1 MRDQR
6 FQTKLYLA
14 APSGEPALVW
24 EICGDQLCT
33 VVHREAFECN
43 GRLGNC
49 LIYVVLI
56 NRRRDC

>member
-43 GRLGNC
+43 GRLGN
-49 LIYVVLI
+49 
-56 NRRRDC
+56 